1 MTNRR
6 QNSKLLFESPSVASG
21 EEPELKRFDFDFE
34 RKMGDGAFGQ
44 VWRVR
49 HKRTSQ
55 LYALKQ
61 VPKERVSKMLPQ
73 FRREVFIMYEINHPH
88 IVKLYN
94 HFEDDKFFYLIME
107 LAEGNLFHKLYREK
121 HFLERVAAQYF
132 REVLLAVEYL
142 HSHIPAIIHRDIK
155 PENIL
160 LDKEGRLKLTD
171 FGWSNYYSSDTPTPR
186 FTMCGTLEYLPPE
199 MVQEAGH
206 DTSADIWCM
215 GILLYEMLIG
225 STPFKSALRDQM
237 LNNISMAKPKFP
249 LTMPQL
255 AKDLILKMLEKEPS
269 KRPTAIKIKEHQ
281 WMMEHVPIRPT
292 ITQELSPKIIPELG
306 SPKGLTG
313 YVVISKNS
321 SASKILK
328 DSKGSI
334 EKTEYKPLLE
344 NKELNGINSSKD
356 IHEIPTV
363 LNPCRQSIKNMK
375 SQLEEKNNENSNSRK
390 LIHEKSVQLS
400 VYDNECKKLESRI
413 EAKRKELATLAI
425 IEKDTIMQISDI
437 NIDLEKVMNIYNNN
451 SIFENINIK
460 TIELMEKTTEWK
472 RQSNYL
478 GKLREDAKK
487 LIQDTVEKEKCFNS
501 LNLQLKQLKNEASS
515 KMAEKMSKISDKKIN
530 QEVLILRIGNKSKIG
545 QELGMKEK
553 KTAEDIKKT
562 IGTILNI
569 YNNKQ
574 KLEDMILQTQIK
586 IIEKERALSDLS
598 YNFED
603 RKSHIL
609 QQHRKNKEEMG
620 KNLKLKREILER
632 EAKKHLADSIENL
645 KKEIN
650 NFRKFG
656 IECAMNQNEITKQ
669 NLKKKELLSN
679 LENINLGIRSRQE
692 IRKEIKRLKKQNK
705 DEIEDLEMQI
715 GILKSTILYKSQ
727 FSYL

>member
-1 MTNRR
+1 MPFIRKYTRIMTNRR
-6 QNSKLLFESPSVASG
+6 QSSKLLFESPSVASG

-171 FGWSNYYSSDTPTPR
+171 FGWSNYYSSESPTPR

-199 MVQEAGH
+199 MVQEVGH
-206 DTSADIWCM
+206 DTSADIWCL

-237 LNNISMAKPKFP
+237 LNNISIAKPKFP

-255 AKDLILKMLEKEPS
+255 AKDLIMKMLEKEPS

-281 WMMEHVPIRPT
+281 WMMEHAPIRPT
-292 ITQELSPKIIPELG
+292 ITQELSPKVIPELE

-321 SASKILK
+321 SASSASK
-328 DSKGSI
+328 DSKGSKGSI
-334 EKTEYKPLLE
+334 EKTEHKSPQE
-344 NKELNGINSSKD
+344 NKEVNDLNSSKE

-363 LNPCRQSIKNMK
+363 LNPYRQSIKNMK
-375 SQLEEKNNENSNSRK
+375 SQLEEKNNETLTSRK
-390 LIHEKSVQLS
+390 LIQEKSAQLS
-400 VYDNECKKLESRI
+400 VFDDECKKLESRI
-413 EAKRKELATLAI
+413 AIKKKELATLAVM
-425 IEKDTIMQISDI
+425 EKDTIMQISDI
-437 NIDLEKVMNIYNNN
+437 NIDLEKVMNIYKDNN
-451 SIFENINIK
+451 IFEYINKK
-460 TIELMEKTTEWK
+460 TMELMDKTTEWK
-472 RQSNYL
+472 KHSNYL
-478 GKLREDAKK
+478 GKLREEAKK
-487 LIQDTVEKEKCFNS
+487 IVQDAAEKEKSLNS
-501 LNLQLKQLKNEASS
+501 LNLQLKQLKNEANSE
-515 KMAEKMSKISDKKIN
+515 MAEKMSKISDKKIN
-530 QEVLILRIGNKSKIG
+530 QEVLILRIGDKSKIG
-545 QELGMKEK
+545 QELGMEER
-553 KTAEDIKKT
+553 KTAEEIKKT
-562 IGTILNI
+562 ISSILDI

-574 KLEDMILQTQIK
+574 QLEEMILQTQIQ
-586 IIEKERALSDLS
+586 IIEKEQALSNLS
-598 YNFED
+598 YNFEE
-603 RKSHIL
+603 RRSNIL
-609 QQHRKNKEEMG
+609 QQHRKNKEEMA
-620 KNLKLKREILER
+620 KNIKREREVLEQ
-632 EAKKHLADSIENL
+632 ETKKHLADSIENL

-656 IECAMNQNEITKQ
+656 IECALNQNEIDKQ
-669 NLKKKELLSN
+669 NGKKKVLC
-679 LENINLGIRSRQE
+679 I
-692 IRKEIKRLKKQNK
+692 
-705 DEIEDLEMQI
+705 
-715 GILKSTILYKSQ
+715 
-727 FSYL
+727 